1 MTDASIFDAKEDQ
14 TVVSQPA
21 ETNAGEE
28 SLLSALVGETQK
40 YKSVD
45 ELAKAYANA
54 DSFIEQ
60 LKEENRKLREQAA
73 KAKTIDEVL
82 ERINHKAVPE
92 EDKPA
97 VSGIN
102 PEDVQKLV
110 EQTLSGREVKQRR
123 EANLLAADKAMKER
137 FGEKA
142 AEVFK
147 QRASS
152 PEKAKVLMELAATDP
167 QEFVNLFGGVTSTPT
182 QNIDTSSVSTA
193 LTLQSGN
200 RAKQEGTKEWAASV
214 RKENPS
220 LYWSHE
226 FQYKL
231 QQMVSKNPSL
241 YFGA

>member
-1 MTDASIFDAKEDQ
+1 MTDATIFDAKEDQ
-14 TVVSQPA
+14 PVTSQPA
-21 ETNAGEE
+21 ETKAGEE
-28 SLLSALVGETQK
+28 SLLTALVGETQK
-40 YKSVD
+40 YKSVE
-45 ELAKAYANA
+45 ELAKAYVNA

-82 ERINHKAVPE
+82 ERMNQRTAPE
-92 EDKPA
+92 EDKPP
-97 VSGIN
+97 VSGIK

-110 EQTLSGREVKQRR
+110 EQTLSGRELQQRR

-137 FGEKA
+137 FGDKA
-142 AEVFK
+142 AEMFK
-147 QRASS
+147 QRATT
-152 PEKAKVLMELAATDP
+152 PEKAKILMELAATDP

-182 QNIDTSSVSTA
+182 QNIDTGSVSTP
-193 LTLQSGN
+193 LSLQSGN
-200 RAKQEGTKEWAASV
+200 RAKMEGTKEWAQNI

-241 YFGA
+241 YFGT

>member
-1 MTDASIFDAKEDQ
+1 MTDATIFEAKEDP
-14 TVVSQPA
+14 TNASIPA
-21 ETNAGEE
+21 ETKAGEE

-60 LKEENRKLREQAA
+60 LKEENRKLREQTA

-82 ERINHKAVPE
+82 ERMNRRNAS
-92 EDKPA
+92 EDDTPP
-97 VSGIN
+97 VSGIR

-110 EQTLSGREVKQRR
+110 EQTLSGRETQQRR
-123 EANLLAADKAMKER
+123 EQNLLAADKAMKER

-147 QRASS
+147 QRAST

-167 QEFVNLFGGVTSTPT
+167 NEFVNLFGGVTSTPM
-182 QNIDTSSVSTA
+182 QNIDTGSVSTP
-193 LTLQSGN
+193 LSMQSGS
-200 RAKQEGTKEWAASV
+200 RSKVEGTKEWANSV
-214 RKENPS
+214 RKENPN